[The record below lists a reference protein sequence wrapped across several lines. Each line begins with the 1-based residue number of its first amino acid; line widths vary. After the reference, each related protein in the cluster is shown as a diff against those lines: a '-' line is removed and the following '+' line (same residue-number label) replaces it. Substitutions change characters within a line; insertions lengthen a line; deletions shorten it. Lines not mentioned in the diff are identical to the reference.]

1 MNISPLRSS
10 AVYHAGVQ
18 NASDLDSWLIKG
30 QNTAQSVVYTPSSL
44 FNNTHDISWTLPKPQ
59 IRNKPISNLPEFD
72 GTGSLKLFKQRFLEI
87 CYMSGIDN
95 EREKAFWLKQSLKG
109 QAEHCYREDSNLNK
123 FWERLETRFGD
134 HLLIQRYLHILPNR
148 KRQYNE
154 SLADL
159 SSDIRRMSD
168 IVYDGVPFAQ
178 KERLAIQ
185 HFLSALNDPQASY
198 DVSCKNP
205 ETLEMAMELAIH
217 RELFF
222 GATLDN
228 GSCFSYPSFIHGQP
242 AGSHMGN
249 PGPISQ

>member
-1 MNISPLRSS
+1 M
-10 AVYHAGVQ
+10 YHSGVQ
-18 NASDLDSWLIKG
+18 NNSDLESWLISG
-30 QNTAQSVVYTPSSL
+30 QKTAQSVTSTSSSL
-44 FNNTHDISWTLPKPQ
+44 YNNTHDISWTLPKPQ
-59 IRNKPISNLPEFD
+59 IRNKPICDFPEFD

-95 EREKAFWLKQSLKG
+95 EREVAFWLKQCLKG
-109 QAEHCYREDSNLNK
+109 QAEPYYSEVLNLNK
-123 FWERLETRFGD
+123 LWENLETRFGD
-134 HLLIQRYLHILPNR
+134 HLLVQRYLHVLPNR
-148 KRQYNE
+148 KRQSNE
-154 SLADL
+154 TLADL

-168 IVYDGVPFAQ
+168 IVYDGVPLVQ

-198 DVSCKNP
+198 DVSCKKP
-205 ETLEMAMELAIH
+205 DTLEMAMEMAIN

-228 GSCFSYPSFIHGQP
+228 GSCLSYPSYMHGQS
-242 AGSHMGN
+242 ADNYMGN

>member
-1 MNISPLRSS
+1 
-10 AVYHAGVQ
+10 
-18 NASDLDSWLIKG
+18 
-30 QNTAQSVVYTPSSL
+30 
-44 FNNTHDISWTLPKPQ
+44 
-59 IRNKPISNLPEFD
+59 
-72 GTGSLKLFKQRFLEI
+72 
-87 CYMSGIDN
+87 MSGIDN
-95 EREKAFWLKQSLKG
+95 EREVAFWLKQCLKG
-109 QAEHCYREDSNLNK
+109 QAEPYYSEVSDLNK
-123 FWERLETRFGD
+123 LWENLETRFGD
-134 HLLIQRYLHILPNR
+134 HLLVQRYLHVLPNR
-148 KRQYNE
+148 KRQSNE

-205 ETLEMAMELAIH
+205 ETLEMAMEMAIH